1 MPQNLIPWIG
11 ACAAVLTSVSYLPQV
26 QKAWPRGSTSDLSLK
41 MLVTLT
47 AGLVLW
53 IVYGLLRSGWGIVAA
68 NSVGA
73 SLSASLLAFKIR
85 DLRAGN

>member
-1 MPQNLIPWIG
+1 LRRG
-11 ACAAVLTSVSYLPQV
+11 AHFAFLYSTSSQSVAV
-26 QKAWPRGSTSDLSLK
+26 RSTSDLSLK
-41 MLVTLT
+41 MFVALR

-53 IVYGLLRSGWGIVAA
+53 IVYGLLRSDWGIIAA

-85 DLRAGN
+85 DLRSDSD

>member
-1 MPQNLIPWIG
+1 MFV
-11 ACAAVLTSVSYLPQV
+11 A
-26 QKAWPRGSTSDLSLK
+26 
-41 MLVTLT
+41 LT

-53 IVYGLLRSGWGIVAA
+53 IVYGLLRSDWGIVAA